1 MYDDGDSDYL
11 FYRRKSCPCCR
22 TAVRHRPP
30 PAFILKSVVSVL
42 AKGKSSSTAAS
53 SRHSSPPN
61 EGDPWAGLFPP
72 YNSDDSY
79 HDAYDEGDDDN
90 EEDELPRILY
100 WGLSY
105 GTILGNTFASMF
117 PGRVGRM
124 ILDGVADANDYMKGV
139 RIHSS
144 I

>member
-53 SRHSSPPN
+53 SHHSSPPN

-90 EEDELPRILY
+90 EDEDDIGERFEWIEACD
-100 WGLSY
+100 G
-105 GTILGNTFASMF
+105 GT
-117 PGRVGRM
+117 
-124 ILDGVADANDYMKGV
+124 
-139 RIHSS
+139 
-144 I
+144 